1 MADRLKP
8 IGDGL
13 GALFS
18 QLQKRSEA
26 TKELADKVRA
36 ALPGNEKEHV
46 VSASYRG
53 DALIVVVDAAV
64 WSARVRYA
72 HETLRNALEAAG
84 EKPFTKLNVKVGRT
98 PTLRSED

>member
-1 MADRLKP
+1 MTDRLKP

-18 QLQKRSEA
+18 QLQQRADA
-26 TKELADKVRA
+26 TQVLAQKVRA

-46 VSASYRG
+46 ISASYRE
-53 DALIVVVDAAV
+53 DSLIIVVDAAV

-72 HETLRNALEAAG
+72 QEALRKALEAAG
-84 EKPFTKLNVKVGRT
+84 EKPFTKLKVRVGR
-98 PTLRSED
+98 RIADSE

>member
-1 MADRLKP
+1 MTNRLKP

-13 GALFS
+13 GTLFS
-18 QLQKRSEA
+18 QLRKRAEA

-53 DALIVVVDAAV
+53 DALIVVVDASV

-72 HETLRNALEAAG
+72 HETLRNALQAAG
-84 EKPFTKLNVKVGRT
+84 EKPFTKLNVKVGRS
-98 PTLRSED
+98 PRL

>member
-46 VSASYRG
+46 ISASYRD

-72 HETLRNALEAAG
+72 HETLRNALKAAG
-84 EKPFTKLNVKVGRT
+84 EKPFTKLKVRVGRR
-98 PTLRSED
+98 PSFK